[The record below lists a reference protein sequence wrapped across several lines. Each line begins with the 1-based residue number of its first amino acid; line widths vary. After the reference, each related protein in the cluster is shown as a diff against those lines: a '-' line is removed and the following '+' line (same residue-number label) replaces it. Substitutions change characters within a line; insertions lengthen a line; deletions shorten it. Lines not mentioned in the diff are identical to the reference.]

1 MSQNGLNCYLYYMI
15 IQLPN
20 GRIIEC
26 SLEQYLSL
34 SDEEYKELNGLSSAY
49 TKEVGDPFYNRFSK
63 TQVIDEIKSLN
74 IEENEPALD
83 EIDSFEK
90 LDDPYF
96 HSDDV

>member
-1 MSQNGLNCYLYYMI
+1 MI

-26 SLEQYLSL
+26 SVEQYLSL
-34 SDEEYKELNGLSSAY
+34 SIDEVQDLNGLSSSY
-49 TKEVGDPFYNRFSK
+49 TKEVVSPFYNSFSNRPISN
-63 TQVIDEIKSLN
+63 QDDESDFIV
-74 IEENEPALD
+74 ENEPALD
-83 EIDSFEK
+83 EIEAFEK

>member
-1 MSQNGLNCYLYYMI
+1 MI

-34 SDEEYKELNGLSSAY
+34 TDDEYNELNGLSSAY

-63 TQVIDEIKSLN
+63 SAVIDEIKSLN
-74 IEENEPALD
+74 IEEKEPALD
-83 EIDSFEK
+83 EIDAFEK